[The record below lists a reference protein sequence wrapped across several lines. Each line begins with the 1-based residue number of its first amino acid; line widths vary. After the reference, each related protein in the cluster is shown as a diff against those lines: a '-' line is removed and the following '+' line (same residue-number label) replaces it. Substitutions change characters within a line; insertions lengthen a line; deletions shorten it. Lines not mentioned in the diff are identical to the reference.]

1 MVALEAVLSTN
12 KDYLRR
18 QLSERGS
25 RILNLA
31 APEECARLIKRF
43 YDVRSTIAHGSKLS
57 DRNKN
62 YITEN
67 RRDFEAVIRSILI
80 LALRTLPSDEGDKNQ
95 RLTALFEVSDEDLT
109 NKIEEIFSRISTQEE
124 RNRLIERLNNI

>member
-18 QLSERGS
+18 QLSQRGS
-25 RILNLA
+25 RLLNPA

-57 DRNKN
+57 ERDKEYIRN
-62 YITEN
+62 T
-67 RRDFEAVIRSILI
+67 RSDFEAVVRSVLI
-80 LALRTLPSDEGDKNQ
+80 AALRTLPSDDADKKR
-95 RLTALFEVSDEDLT
+95 RLTVLFDVSDEDLA
-109 NKIEEIFSRISTQEE
+109 NKVEEIFSRVTNDEE
-124 RNRLIERLNNI
+124 KGRLIARLNNL